1 MSEEI
6 DKDFVINV
14 LTNDGLNKLRVTE
27 ALHLIQKKVKENVS
41 TQVNNMNEVELKT
54 VFDSIQEAL
63 KDKENEDS

>member
-27 ALHLIQKKVKENVS
+27 ALHLIQEKVRENVS